1 MLKLQAEISITRLK
15 NYTLKEEFK
24 YKNFAQNEAL
34 IKNSNALTIV
44 ALSIDLN
51 TIIYANRVMTNLSLS
66 HLQNRLYLLYCLILQ
81 THIVYPRWQFATIKS
96 NSKRPG

>member
-44 ALSIDLN
+44 ALPLG
-51 TIIYANRVMTNLSLS
+51 
-66 HLQNRLYLLYCLILQ
+66 LIL
-81 THIVYPRWQFATIKS
+81 
-96 NSKRPG
+96 